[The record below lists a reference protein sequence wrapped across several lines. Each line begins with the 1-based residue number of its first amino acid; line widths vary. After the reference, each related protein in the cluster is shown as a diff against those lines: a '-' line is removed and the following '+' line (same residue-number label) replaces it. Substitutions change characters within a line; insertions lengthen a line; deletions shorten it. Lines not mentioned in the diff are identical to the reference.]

1 MASGPHSHTSQ
12 WSHHTVAST
21 DTRHETIMS
30 RVGPVYRGVEKGLES
45 CARSCL
51 RVAMCV
57 DFKIQPFMI
66 LLITF
71 TNYVSQRKTRGA
83 DRSRARPKYYGPGG
97 RLITSDA
104 AAFDELCSEHHSS
117 YAMHLSIHVWRDRC
131 MPAESRA
138 AASWAAA
145 SAARAR
151 RQDQTERTLHV
162 LHRARAK
169 TWNRFHVL

>member
-1 MASGPHSHTSQ
+1 
-12 WSHHTVAST
+12 
-21 DTRHETIMS
+21 MS

-104 AAFDELCSEHHSS
+104 AAFDELCSEHHMRCICL
-117 YAMHLSIHVWRDRC
+117 YMYGAIDVCQPRAERQPHGQRPALRVLGDR
-131 MPAESRA
+131 
-138 AASWAAA
+138 
-145 SAARAR
+145 
-151 RQDQTERTLHV
+151 TKLNERCTCCTGQEPRLGTGFMYCV
-162 LHRARAK
+162 
-169 TWNRFHVL
+169 